1 MENVTR
7 FDFNGTP
14 KSFKRTPQGF
24 LRVQACLS
32 KTGIFDYQ
40 NQREYRPDVEVFRAD
55 ALASLQGAPVT
66 DLHPSEKGADSFLT
80 PGNTRQ
86 HIIGMTE
93 SVKQDGPYLKGTLV
107 IFHEDAI
114 KAIESGERQ
123 EISLGYQC
131 RLDPTPGTFNG
142 EAYDAVQKDIVINH
156 VAIGPKGWGRAGAD
170 CSIRTDSHKPPL
182 TEGISK
188 LSETVRLDG
197 VDVLLAPESITA
209 HFEQRKRQYSEL
221 MGRLDAMEQE
231 LVQEKQARAELENPK
246 AIEGKVQSRL
256 KLIERCRSLLGSDFN
271 FEEKTDEELKIAVIK
286 SFNPDI
292 DISDKDQSY
301 LDGMFETL
309 LAVKSRRNDS
319 LADARKAIN
328 HIDSQSK
335 VHEYGSQ
342 DGRIPARSFIRSTC
356 DAMRTKHLKLMS
368 TLQNKILGGKLL
380 LSQALDTLG
389 EVISKDMVSTI
400 NQGVRPDLTEG
411 TIKRKKSSKP
421 LIDTGRLKGAI
432 THEVRQGTN
441 DEL

>member
-1 MENVTR
+1 MEKVTR
-7 FDFNGTP
+7 FDFNGKP
-14 KSFKRTPQGF
+14 NSFKRTPQGF
-24 LRVQACLS
+24 LRVKAYLS

-40 NQREYRPDVEVFRAD
+40 NQREYRSDEEVFRAD
-55 ALASLQGAPVT
+55 SLASLQGAPVT

-80 PGNTRQ
+80 PGNTLH

-93 SVKQDGPYLKGTLV
+93 SVKQDGPYLKGTLI

-142 EAYDAVQKDIVINH
+142 ETYDAVQKDIVINH

-170 CSIRTDSHKPPL
+170 CSIRTDSHKPQL
-182 TEGISK
+182 HEGRLK

-221 MGRLDAMEQE
+221 MGRFDALEQE
-231 LVQEKQARAELENPK
+231 LTEEKKARAELEDPK

-256 KLIERCRSLLGSDFN
+256 KLIERCRSLLGKDFI
-271 FEEKTDEELKIAVIK
+271 FDEKTDEELKIAVIK

-292 DISDKDQSY
+292 EISDKEQSY
-301 LDGMFETL
+301 LDGMFEALHT
-309 LAVKSRRNDS
+309 VKSARNDS

-328 HIDSQSK
+328 
-335 VHEYGSQ
+335 Y
-342 DGRIPARSFIRSTC
+342 
-356 DAMRTKHLKLMS
+356 
-368 TLQNKILGGKLL
+368 
-380 LSQALDTLG
+380 
-389 EVISKDMVSTI
+389 
-400 NQGVRPDLTEG
+400 PDLKSNHAYDQWLEQ
-411 TIKRKKSSKP
+411 SSKLWTIP
-421 LIDTGRLKGAI
+421 LTANQQGGR
-432 THEVRQGTN
+432 
-441 DEL
+441 